1 MVRSHSCTVGS
12 FRFGSNKVSAGA
24 LEDSCKGG
32 VSCATGCVVG
42 AVSGLGK
49 PWPMRMSG
57 AVAQP
62 GVVAPPT
69 VDEQLNTRPGTL
81 PATAVTWND
90 DSGSKAM
97 PQPARITVL
106 LLFPGFQASPSRGAN
121 ASTLL
126 FLNQRS
132 ACTKLTGCEPVIGAS
147 GT

>member
-12 FRFGSNKVSAGA
+12 FMFGSNTVKAGA
-24 LEDSCKGG
+24 LGFNCKGA
-32 VSCATGCVVG
+32 VSCVAGCVVG
-42 AVSGLGK
+42 AVSALGN

-97 PQPARITVL
+97 PQPARITV
-106 LLFPGFQASPSRGAN
+106 
-121 ASTLL
+121 
-126 FLNQRS
+126 
-132 ACTKLTGCEPVIGAS
+132 
-147 GT
+147 

>member
-24 LEDSCKGG
+24 LEDNCKGG

-42 AVSGLGK
+42 AVSALGK

-69 VDEQLNTRPGTL
+69 VDVQLTTSPGTL
-81 PATAVTWND
+81 PATAVTWNYEA
-90 DSGSKAM
+90 GPKAV
-97 PQPARITVL
+97 PQPTRAAGL
-106 LLFPGFQASPSRGAN
+106 WLSPD
-121 ASTLL
+121 
-126 FLNQRS
+126 
-132 ACTKLTGCEPVIGAS
+132 
-147 GT
+147 